1 MINKCIFIGNLGAD
15 PETRTTS
22 DQLTVTN
29 IRVACTEKWKDK
41 QGNAKELTE
50 WVNVA
55 FFGKLAEIAAQ
66 YTKKGSKVY
75 VEGKLRTEKYDKNGE
90 TRYSTKII
98 GDTLKLLSTLPQ
110 RTPALAE
117 EAQRKEIA
125 DLADDIPF

>member
-117 EAQRKEIA
+117 EAQRKEVT
-125 DLADDIPF
+125 DLDDDIPF

>member
-15 PETRTTS
+15 PETRVTN

-41 QGNAKELTE
+41 QGNPKELTE

-55 FFGKLAEIAAQ
+55 FFGKLGEIAAQ

-75 VEGKLRTEKYDKNGE
+75 VEGKMRTEKYEKNGE

-98 GDTLKLLSTLPQ
+98 GDTLKLLSPQ
-110 RTPALAE
+110 SEAKPAKVE
-117 EAQRKEIA
+117 PKEIA